1 MKQFDLLQTPLHDVN
16 LIEASA
22 GTGKTFTLAG
32 LYLRLILE
40 HQLNVDQ
47 ILVVTYT
54 RAATQEL
61 RDRLRK
67 KLSDERKLILNEQP
81 HRNEDL
87 KRLDL
92 AIQSFDEAAI
102 YTIHSFCQQ
111 VLKDFAFESGSPFE
125 MDLIGDDRELLL
137 SVTDD
142 FWRQNVVQ
150 ADSDFS
156 AYLLARKQTPES
168 LLQSIRNLVAKPY
181 LQIQSLPEVDAEAI
195 TEALNNAF
203 SHASQCWQKESE
215 QITAFLHSGGLSKTS
230 YKPEKVERLLVL
242 LQLVFNEQS
251 CPLAWDELLEL
262 ATLEKA
268 EASLKKGTALPELR
282 FWSAMDTLKQRYQ
295 DLHNVRAL

>member
-1 MKQFDLLQTPLHDVN
+1 MKQFDLLQTPLQDVN

-150 ADSDFS
+150 SDSDFS

-181 LQIQSLPEVDAEAI
+181 LQIQALPEVDAEAV

-215 QITAFLHSGGLSKTS
+215 QIAAFLHSGGLSKTS
-230 YKPEKVERLLVL
+230 YKPEKVERLQAL
-242 LQLVFNEQS
+242 LQLIFNEQS

-268 EASLKKGTALPELR
+268 ESSLKKAR
-282 FWSAMDTLKQRYQ
+282 RYQ
-295 DLHNVRAL
+295 S

>member
-1 MKQFDLLQTPLHDVN
+1 
-16 LIEASA
+16 A

-102 YTIHSFCQQ
+102 YT
-111 VLKDFAFESGSPFE
+111 
-125 MDLIGDDRELLL
+125 
-137 SVTDD
+137 
-142 FWRQNVVQ
+142 
-150 ADSDFS
+150 
-156 AYLLARKQTPES
+156 
-168 LLQSIRNLVAKPY
+168 
-181 LQIQSLPEVDAEAI
+181 
-195 TEALNNAF
+195 
-203 SHASQCWQKESE
+203 
-215 QITAFLHSGGLSKTS
+215 
-230 YKPEKVERLLVL
+230 
-242 LQLVFNEQS
+242 
-251 CPLAWDELLEL
+251 
-262 ATLEKA
+262 
-268 EASLKKGTALPELR
+268 
-282 FWSAMDTLKQRYQ
+282 
-295 DLHNVRAL
+295 